1 MTSVW
6 RLLLVLGLCYLLLC
20 AAMFVLQRK
29 LLYYPTPAH
38 PGAQNLILESEGLRL
53 QVAQAQIGGQSKAL
67 LYFGGNAEDV
77 AFSVRELAQL
87 FPQHAIYA
95 LHYRGY
101 GGSEGEPTEAGN
113 HADAL
118 ALWQMLRTRHSDIII
133 MGRSL
138 GTGIATRLAA
148 RADGALQH
156 LILVT
161 PYDSMQAVAAHH
173 YPWLPVKWLLRD
185 SYQSVQYAPQVKAP
199 CLIFAAGQDQVVPPV
214 HAQKL
219 WQAFGRGQAR
229 MVMVEG
235 TDHQNISE
243 SVMYR
248 QALLGIGG

>member
-1 MTSVW
+1 MQILW
-6 RLLLVLGLCYLLLC
+6 RIVMALMLGYALLC
-20 AAMFVLQRK
+20 LLMFFMQRK
-29 LLYYPTPAH
+29 LLYYPTPAQANV
-38 PGAQNLILESEGLRL
+38 PKLVLESGGVRL
-53 QVAQAQIGGQSKAL
+53 QIAYAQTAGQTKAL

-118 ALWQMLRTRHSDIII
+118 ALWQMLRTRHSDMII

-243 SVMYR
+243 SAVYR
-248 QALLGIGG
+248 QAMVGIGG